1 MPVIDVDSHFMEP
14 FNWLEQAFPELAR
27 RVPEPDMVEIL
38 GEALFADLLA
48 NTPPKFRP
56 SVRDIIPESFL
67 PVLDALTS
75 MKVGEVAAMMS
86 GGDLGALTGAMSAL
100 GAANGDDRIAYL
112 DTVGTD
118 IQFVVPGATV
128 YYSTAIRAGEH
139 ALAREVLAANNT
151 WTADTIGP
159 HTDRLIPVTRVDL
172 DDLDGALAEL
182 ARMRQRGS
190 RVFQVKGEPVAG
202 RSLAHPDFDRLWA
215 TAEDLGMV
223 FLLHAGGGRAL
234 FDPGWFNDGR
244 PLAQLAPL
252 GSSQLHQMAEV
263 TLAALI
269 FGGVFERHPRL
280 SVVVAEL
287 GIGWLPWFVQRI
299 DAFLVDEVLA
309 WLQGEQYALPLKPS
323 EYARR
328 HIRVSPLPLTSQ
340 PPLAVLEQVGD
351 MLVFSSDYPHP
362 EGTAEGPAHYR
373 PLIAGVDA
381 DLQASFF
388 GGSMQE
394 VLDRAAGLVSV

>member
-48 NTPPKFRP
+48 NMPPKFRP
-56 SVRDIIPESFL
+56 SVRDIIPDSFL

-86 GGDLGALTGAMSAL
+86 GGDLGALTGAMSAA
-100 GAANGDDRIAYL
+100 GAANGDDRVAYL
-112 DTVGTD
+112 DAIGTD

-139 ALAREVLAANNT
+139 ALAREVLSANNT

-172 DDLDGALAEL
+172 DDLDGAIAEL
-182 ARMRQRGS
+182 KRMRDRGS

-202 RSLAHPDFDRLWA
+202 RSLAHPDFDQLWA

-309 WLQGEQYALPLKPS
+309 WLQGEQYSLPLKPS

-351 MLVFSSDYPHP
+351 MLVYSSDYPHP
-362 EGTAEGPAHYR
+362 EGTADGPAHYR

-381 DLQASFF
+381 ALQASFF